1 MSTKRGVISNMK
13 ANRPDHE
20 ITIGVFSA
28 SSPVSATIP
37 VRYLRGKDYLTRK
50 GLRIVDGA
58 LYGRQDFYRS
68 GSIQARAAEFNELLY
83 RDDVQVLMAS
93 IGGNNTN
100 SILPYIDY
108 GYLKKHPKI
117 IIGYS
122 DTTAPLLAIYAKTGL
137 VPFYGPALA
146 SSFGEFPPFVDQ
158 TYDFFRQVI
167 LEGCAL
173 PYTYKMPS
181 IWTDEYINWNDQTR
195 PKKSQP
201 NRWVTVLPG
210 VCTGRLIGGNLN
222 TMEGFFGTEYMPEI
236 QQGDLLLLED
246 SLKDACTIER
256 SFSLLKLAGVLDRVG
271 GIILGKHEQFDDN
284 GTGKQPY
291 EILLEVLKG
300 HRIPILADFDCCHT
314 HPMFTMP
321 IGCQVKLN
329 ATTQEVTLLECPLL

>member
-28 SSPVSATIP
+28 SSPVSATAPI
-37 VRYLRGKDYLTRK
+37 RYLRGKDYLTRK
-50 GLRIVDGA
+50 GLRVVDGA

-83 RDDVQVLMAS
+83 RDDVQILMAA

-122 DTTAPLLAIYAKTGL
+122 DTTALLLAIYAKTGL
-137 VPFYGPALA
+137 VTFYGPALA

-167 LEGCAL
+167 LEACPL
-173 PYTYKMPS
+173 PYTYKIPS
-181 IWTDEYINWNDQTR
+181 AWTDEYIHWNEQTR

-210 VCTGRLIGGNLN
+210 VCTGQLIGGNLN

-236 QQGDLLLLED
+236 QQGDILLLED

-291 EILLEVLKG
+291 EILLEVLNG
-300 HRIPILADFDCCHT
+300 RRIPILADFDCCHT